1 MTTMPFAMPYATLP
15 DAKIHYDF
23 TGPANAQ
30 VVVFSNG
37 LGTTMRMWDAQVEA
51 FSKHFRVLRTD
62 TRGHGQSSATPGPY
76 SIEQLGR
83 DVLHVLDSLQIDRA
97 YFCGLSMG
105 GMIGM
110 WLGKNAPQRFHKIV
124 LCNTAARIGTAE
136 SWDTRIETVERGGMK
151 AVSTGGVERWLS
163 ANYRAKHPAETQAL
177 LAMMESANVAGY
189 TACRAAL
196 READFRNDV
205 AQISVPCLAVAGTHD
220 PTCVPADLQFL
231 AKTIPGASY
240 VELDAAHGSSIE
252 APEEFNRQVLQFLL
266 A

>member
-1 MTTMPFAMPYATLP
+1 MPFAMPYATLP
-15 DAKIHYDF
+15 DAKIHYDLA
-23 TGPANAQ
+23 GPASAP

-37 LGTTMRMWDAQVEA
+37 LGTTMRMWDTQVDA

-62 TRGHGQSSATPGPY
+62 TRGHGQSSVTPGPY

-83 DVLHVLDSLQIDRA
+83 DVLQVLDALQIGRA

-110 WLGKNAPQRFHKIV
+110 WLGKNAPQRFHKMV
-124 LCNTAARIGTAE
+124 LCNTAAKIGTAE
-136 SWDTRIETVERGGMK
+136 SWNTRIQAVQSGGMK
-151 AVSTGGVERWLS
+151 AVSSAVLARWLT
-163 ANYRAKHPAETQAL
+163 ANYRAKHPAETQGV
-177 LAMMESANVAGY
+177 LAMMESANVEGY
-189 TACRAAL
+189 TACCAAL

-205 AQISVPCLAVAGTHD
+205 AQIPVPCLAVAGTHD
-220 PTCVPADLQFL
+220 PTSVPADLQFL

-240 VELDAAHGSSIE
+240 VELDAAHASNIE
-252 APEEFNRQVLQFLL
+252 APGEFNRQVQQFLL